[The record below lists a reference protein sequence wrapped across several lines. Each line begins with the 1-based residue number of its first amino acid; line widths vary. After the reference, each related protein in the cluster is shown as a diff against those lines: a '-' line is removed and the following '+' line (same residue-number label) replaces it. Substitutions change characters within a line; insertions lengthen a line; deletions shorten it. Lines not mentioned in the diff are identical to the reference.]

1 MVVYLKLFN
10 SKRDSLPQLVLER
23 SMSEINANNKTKSS
37 VFDIFKIFLKL
48 GSTSFGGP
56 VAHLGYFRKELVER
70 RQWVSDNQYAQLLA
84 ICQFLPGPAS
94 SQVGFALGLLRAG
107 WLGAVTAFIAFT
119 LPSAILL
126 MIFAS
131 ILPYLSGD
139 IGVAVIHGLK
149 LVACVVVADA
159 VFSMF
164 VKLCP
169 DNTRRVVAVT
179 ILIALLFSNI
189 AWAQM
194 LAILAGAILGILF
207 CKELDVKSSNALKV
221 NYSKKFGL
229 TLFLIFS
236 LLLFMFMFA
245 GGRDGLF
252 EIAQIFYNAGALV
265 FGGGYVVLP
274 LLQDSVVA
282 TGLVETEP
290 FIAGYGAA
298 QAVPGPMFA
307 FSAYLGALIP
317 TEHSLYL
324 NALVALIFMFL
335 PGLLLV
341 AATLPLWQAVSH
353 NKTAANAIA
362 GINAA
367 VVGILASAFYDPI
380 LTSGISSVF
389 DVCVTVSGLIMLMV
403 FKRSALFIITW
414 CLLLSVGRTLF

>member
-1 MVVYLKLFN
+1 MVVYLRLFN
-10 SKRDSLPQLVLER
+10 SKQDTLEC
-23 SMSEINANNKTKSS
+23 SMSEVNIKNKTKSS
-37 VFDIFKIFLKL
+37 VFDVFKIFLKL

-56 VAHLGYFRKELVER
+56 VAHLSYFRKELVER
-70 RQWVSDNQYAQLLA
+70 RQWVSENQYAQLLA

-94 SQVGFALGLLRAG
+94 SQVGFSLGLLRAG
-107 WLGAVTAFIAFT
+107 WLGAIAAFVAFT

-126 MIFAS
+126 MTFAS

-139 IGVAVIHGLK
+139 IGIAVIHGLK

-159 VFSMF
+159 VLSMF
-164 VKLCP
+164 IKLCP
-169 DNTRRVVAVT
+169 DNTRRAVAVI
-179 ILIALLFSNI
+179 ILGALLFSNI

-194 LAILAGAILGILF
+194 LAVLAGAIFGILF
-207 CKELDVKSSNALKV
+207 CKEPDVKSSNALKV

-236 LLLFMFMFA
+236 FLLAMFMFA
-245 GGRDGLF
+245 GRHDGLF

-282 TGLVETEP
+282 TGLVDTEP

-317 TEHSLYL
+317 TEHSLYV
-324 NALVALIFMFL
+324 NASVALIFMFL

-353 NKTAANAIA
+353 NKTAANAIS

-367 VVGILASAFYDPI
+367 VVGILAAAFYDPI

-414 CLLLSVGRTLF
+414 CLLLSVARALFYFY

>member
-1 MVVYLKLFN
+1 
-10 SKRDSLPQLVLER
+10 
-23 SMSEINANNKTKSS
+23 MSEVNIKNKTKSS
-37 VFDIFKIFLKL
+37 VFDVFKIFLKL

-56 VAHLGYFRKELVER
+56 VAHLSYFRKELVER
-70 RQWVSDNQYAQLLA
+70 RQWVSENQYAQLLA

-94 SQVGFALGLLRAG
+94 SQVGFSLGLLRAG
-107 WLGAVTAFIAFT
+107 WLGAIAAFVAFT

-126 MIFAS
+126 MTFAS

-139 IGVAVIHGLK
+139 IGIAVIHGLK

-159 VFSMF
+159 VLSMF
-164 VKLCP
+164 IKLCP
-169 DNTRRVVAVT
+169 DNTRRAVAVI
-179 ILIALLFSNI
+179 ILGALLFSNI

-194 LAILAGAILGILF
+194 LAVLAGAIFGILF
-207 CKELDVKSSNALKV
+207 CKEPDVKSSNALKV

-236 LLLFMFMFA
+236 FLLAMFMFA
-245 GGRDGLF
+245 GGHDGLF

-282 TGLVETEP
+282 TGLVDTEP

-317 TEHSLYL
+317 TEHSLYV
-324 NALVALIFMFL
+324 NASVALIFMFL

-367 VVGILASAFYDPI
+367 VVGILAAAFYDPI

>member
-1 MVVYLKLFN
+1 MVVYLRLFN
-10 SKRDSLPQLVLER
+10 SKQDTLEC
-23 SMSEINANNKTKSS
+23 SMSEVNIKNKTKSS
-37 VFDIFKIFLKL
+37 VFDVFKIFLKL

-56 VAHLGYFRKELVER
+56 VAHLSYFRKELVER
-70 RQWVSDNQYAQLLA
+70 RQWVSENQYAQLLA

-94 SQVGFALGLLRAG
+94 SQVGFSLGLLRAG
-107 WLGAVTAFIAFT
+107 WLGAIAAFVAFT

-126 MIFAS
+126 MTFAS

-139 IGVAVIHGLK
+139 IGIAVIHGLK

-159 VFSMF
+159 VLSMF
-164 VKLCP
+164 IKLCP
-169 DNTRRVVAVT
+169 DNTRRAVAVI
-179 ILIALLFSNI
+179 ILGALLFSNI

-194 LAILAGAILGILF
+194 LAVLAGAIFGILF
-207 CKELDVKSSNALKV
+207 CKEPDVKSSNALKV

-236 LLLFMFMFA
+236 VLLTMFMFA
-245 GGRDGLF
+245 GRHDGLF

-282 TGLVETEP
+282 TGLVDTEP

-317 TEHSLYL
+317 TEHSLYV
-324 NALVALIFMFL
+324 NASVALIFMFL

-367 VVGILASAFYDPI
+367 VVGILAAAFYDPI

-414 CLLLSVGRTLF
+414 CLLLSVTRALFYFY

>member
-1 MVVYLKLFN
+1 
-10 SKRDSLPQLVLER
+10 
-23 SMSEINANNKTKSS
+23 MSEVNIKNKTKSS
-37 VFDIFKIFLKL
+37 VFDVFKIFLKL

-56 VAHLGYFRKELVER
+56 VAHLSYFRKELVER
-70 RQWVSDNQYAQLLA
+70 RQWVSENQYAQLLA

-94 SQVGFALGLLRAG
+94 SQVGFSLGLLRAG
-107 WLGAVTAFIAFT
+107 WLGAIAAFVAFT

-126 MIFAS
+126 MTFAS

-139 IGVAVIHGLK
+139 IGIAVIHGLK

-159 VFSMF
+159 VLSMF
-164 VKLCP
+164 IKLCP
-169 DNTRRVVAVT
+169 DNTRRAVAVI
-179 ILIALLFSNI
+179 ILGALLFSNI

-194 LAILAGAILGILF
+194 LAVLAGAIFGILF
-207 CKELDVKSSNALKV
+207 CKEPDVKSSNALKV

-229 TLFLIFS
+229 ALFLIFS
-236 LLLFMFMFA
+236 VLLTMFMFA
-245 GGRDGLF
+245 GRHDGLF

-282 TGLVETEP
+282 TGLVDTEP

-317 TEHSLYL
+317 TEHSLYV
-324 NALVALIFMFL
+324 NASVALIFMFL